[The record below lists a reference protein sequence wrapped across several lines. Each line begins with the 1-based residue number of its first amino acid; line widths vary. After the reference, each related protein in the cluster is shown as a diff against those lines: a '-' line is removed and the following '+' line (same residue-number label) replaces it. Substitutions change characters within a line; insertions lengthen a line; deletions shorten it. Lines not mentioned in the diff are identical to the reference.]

1 MWPAQ
6 LAVSSYQTKSSM
18 SPIGRYCCRRL
29 FGVATKIFQG
39 PLMRFGARRYGPPHR
54 FVRKRSP
61 IRIGATEYCSDGFGQ
76 KLAFARFSTPVIFV
90 FCNNIGT
97 KLTDYAD

>member
-1 MWPAQ
+1 MADV
-6 LAVSSYQTKSSM
+6 AGSV
-18 SPIGRYCCRRL
+18 GGL
-29 FGVATKIFQG
+29 FISDQIQHVANWQILLQKAFWGGDQNFSGTADAF
-39 PLMRFGARRYGPPHR
+39 RARRYGPPHR

-97 KLTDYAD
+97 KLTD